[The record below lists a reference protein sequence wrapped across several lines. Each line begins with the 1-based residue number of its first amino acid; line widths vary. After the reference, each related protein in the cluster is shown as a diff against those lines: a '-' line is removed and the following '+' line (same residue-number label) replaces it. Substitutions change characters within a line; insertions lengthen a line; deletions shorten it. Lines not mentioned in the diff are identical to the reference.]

1 MADDKERELTPEEEY
16 DAAFTEFLAAAE
28 DDEPSAA
35 AEESEEDTAETT
47 QEATASDETKEA
59 EGSASEEIDWSQVPE
74 AYRQAYEAAVQQA
87 QEWQHRYQSDQ
98 GRILAAQR
106 RLAELSQQ
114 QQQQASQ
121 SGSQAENDSAPVTD
135 EEVRK
140 ATGMEPERWR
150 QLKEELPEVAE
161 ALESYIQSVRSE
173 YDQKLQQVTQQI
185 ESRLEPIQQIEQER
199 YIEAQL
205 QMLSQQ
211 HPDWREIATSEEFA
225 QWLNTQPTTVRTL
238 AGSQDANEV
247 SFVLT
252 AYKAAKGLATG
263 GESSGSASAIQQTR
277 KQIQQRAATPE
288 LKRKVA
294 APSSGIPDDDYDAA
308 WEYFARES

>member
-114 QQQQASQ
+114 QQQQAYT
-121 SGSQAENDSAPVTD
+121 GA
-135 EEVRK
+135 
-140 ATGMEPERWR
+140 ATG
-150 QLKEELPEVAE
+150 
-161 ALESYIQSVRSE
+161 
-173 YDQKLQQVTQQI
+173 
-185 ESRLEPIQQIEQER
+185 
-199 YIEAQL
+199 
-205 QMLSQQ
+205 
-211 HPDWREIATSEEFA
+211 
-225 QWLNTQPTTVRTL
+225 
-238 AGSQDANEV
+238 
-247 SFVLT
+247 
-252 AYKAAKGLATG
+252 KGG
-263 GESSGSASAIQQTR
+263 C
-277 KQIQQRAATPE
+277 
-288 LKRKVA
+288 KRK
-294 APSSGIPDDDYDAA
+294 
-308 WEYFARES
+308 EL

>member
-1 MADDKERELTPEEEY
+1 MKWSCIADP
-16 DAAFTEFLAAAE
+16 
-28 DDEPSAA
+28 
-35 AEESEEDTAETT
+35 
-47 QEATASDETKEA
+47 
-59 EGSASEEIDWSQVPE
+59 V
-74 AYRQAYEAAVQQA
+74 V
-87 QEWQHRYQSDQ
+87 
-98 GRILAAQR
+98 AQR
-106 RLAELSQQ
+106 K
-114 QQQQASQ
+114 
-121 SGSQAENDSAPVTD
+121 
-135 EEVRK
+135 RK
-140 ATGMEPERWR
+140 PSTACLPSVLRHPC